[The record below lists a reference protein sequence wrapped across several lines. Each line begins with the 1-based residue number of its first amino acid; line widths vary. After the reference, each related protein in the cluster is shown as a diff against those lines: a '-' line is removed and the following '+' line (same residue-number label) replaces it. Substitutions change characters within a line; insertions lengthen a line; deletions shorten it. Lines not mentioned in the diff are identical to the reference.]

1 MNFNTSSSHY
11 VCNLSSF
18 HSHYSQLH
26 GWISLFVC
34 IFGSIANILNILVLT
49 RREMRSPTNIILT
62 GLAVADLLVMIDYIP
77 YAFHL
82 YLYRRSRRDTFTYGW
97 TIFVLFHSN
106 FAQVCH
112 TISICLTLI
121 LAVWRYVAVARPQ
134 QNREWCS
141 YRRTIFAIFIAY
153 VFCPVLCVPLYI
165 TTEVKEQV
173 FDVSII
179 PQVCHTISICLT
191 LILAVW
197 RYVAVARPQQNRE
210 WCSYRRTIFAIFIA
224 YVFCPVLCVPL
235 YITTEVKEQV
245 EILDSNGMSVSNR
258 NQSLIDSPLENTTN
272 VTLYF
277 VRLSETAKNHDIL
290 KELNFWIYSVVI
302 KLFPCVV
309 LTIVSL
315 KLLQVLL
322 EAKRRRR
329 KLTNIQEENS
339 ERKKSCRRVEKER
352 QTDRTTMMLLAVLLL
367 FLLTELP
374 QGILGLFSVLLGP
387 GFFWTCYLMLGD
399 VIDMLTLVN
408 SAINFILYCTMSR
421 QFRKTFNELFCK
433 SWKLPRST
441 RKQIFIENNG
451 NTGTNHTVTQ
461 VTQV

>member
-1 MNFNTSSSHY
+1 MNFNTTSSYY

-26 GWISLFVC
+26 GWISLLVC

-77 YAFHL
+77 YAIHL

-141 YRRTIFAIFIAY
+141 YRRTIFAIFVAY
-153 VFCPVLCVPLYI
+153 VFCPVLCIPLYI
-165 TTEVKEQV
+165 TTEVK
-173 FDVSII
+173 
-179 PQVCHTISICLT
+179 
-191 LILAVW
+191 
-197 RYVAVARPQQNRE
+197 
-210 WCSYRRTIFAIFIA
+210 
-224 YVFCPVLCVPL
+224 
-235 YITTEVKEQV
+235 KQV
-245 EILDSNGMSVSNR
+245 EVLDPNGMSINIRNR
-258 NQSLIDSPLENTTN
+258 SLIDVPLENTTN

-277 VRLSETAKNHDIL
+277 VRLSETVKNHDIL

-302 KLFPCVV
+302 KLFPCLV

-339 ERKKSCRRVEKER
+339 ERKKSCRRAEKER

-387 GFFWTCYLMLGD
+387 GFFRTCYLMLGD

-421 QFRKTFNELFCK
+421 QFRKTFNELFCN
-433 SWKLPRST
+433 SWKIPSIG
-441 RKQIFIENNG
+441 KQIFLENNG
-451 NTGTNHTVTQ
+451 RTALLIY
-461 VTQV
+461 

>member
-1 MNFNTSSSHY
+1 MTDFNTSSNYY
-11 VCNLSSF
+11 VCDLSSF
-18 HSHYSQLH
+18 YSYYSHLH

-49 RREMRSPTNIILT
+49 RREMRSPTNIILM

-77 YAFHL
+77 YAFHF

-106 FAQVCH
+106 FSQVCH

-121 LAVWRYVAVARPQ
+121 LAVWRYVAVAKPQ

-141 YRRTIFAIFIAY
+141 YRRTIFAILIAY
-153 VFCPVLCVPLYI
+153 IFCPILCIPLYI
-165 TTEVKEQV
+165 TTEVRK
-173 FDVSII
+173 
-179 PQVCHTISICLT
+179 
-191 LILAVW
+191 
-197 RYVAVARPQQNRE
+197 
-210 WCSYRRTIFAIFIA
+210 
-224 YVFCPVLCVPL
+224 
-235 YITTEVKEQV
+235 QV
-245 EILDSNGMSVSNR
+245 ELLDSNGMTVHNP
-258 NQSLIDSPLENTTN
+258 NKSLIGNMTNT
-272 VTLYF
+272 TLYF
-277 VRLSETAKNHDIL
+277 VRLTETAENHDII

-302 KLFPCVV
+302 KLFPCLV

-329 KLTNIQEENS
+329 KLTNIQEQNFEK
-339 ERKKSCRRVEKER
+339 KKSCRRADKER

-387 GFFWTCYLMLGD
+387 RFFKACYLMLGD

-433 SWKLPRST
+433 HWNISKNNG
-441 RKQIFIENNG
+441 KQICIQNNG
-451 NTGTNHTVTQ
+451 NTGVFERKYHCQNGADE
-461 VTQV
+461 